1 MMNNY
6 NSVAVGTICFA
17 SAAALAVYL
26 GANVSVW
33 LCALFFVLTII
44 TFWFKSKI
52 RYASILFLVFLF
64 LFSGSSYF
72 VIYDHFSEAAT
83 KSNFEN
89 TTRSTEFV
97 ITEKRENKSFNIY
110 TCAANVKDNANNAYN
125 IKFNIYSYTKI
136 DADYHDKLSGT
147 ITFSPLKD
155 NEYFN
160 YNRSCG
166 IFLDAK
172 LKGDCII
179 KNCGETVNL
188 NKSILLLRDKTRDV
202 MLKNMRPDRAQVLS
216 ALLTGDTYNLPGD
229 LKNTFSDL
237 SVYHMLVISGFHTSI
252 IGYML
257 YGALSLIFGRKSK
270 IAAVFSCLFL
280 FMFAIF
286 AGLSPSIIRSVIM
299 SSFLIFSD
307 TVRRYHSGITSMGIA
322 AFIMTVINP
331 YNALNVGFLLS
342 FLSVFGVIVISP
354 KLYGLVSFQF
364 LRSKP
369 IKLLLSYAYESF
381 CVTFSATV
389 ITLPITITVFK
400 RISPYLLISNLV
412 MLPFVELIVV
422 VGIVTSALSL
432 MLPGAFVTS
441 LLFSSESF
449 IIKLLL
455 DIANGIKAL
464 PMSTLRFNNDYEIT
478 VFFTVCVVLISP
490 FLYLK
495 LKQRKNNII
504 L

>member
-44 TFWFKSKI
+44 TFLLKLKI
-52 RYASILFLVFLF
+52 RCASALFLVFLF

-72 VIYDHFSEAAT
+72 VIYDHFSESAI
-83 KSNFEN
+83 KNKFEN
-89 TTRSTEFV
+89 TTHNTEFI
-97 ITEKRENKSFNIY
+97 ITEKRENNSFNIY

-125 IKFNIYSYTKI
+125 VKFNIYSNTKI
-136 DADYHDKLSGT
+136 DADCYDKLSGD

-155 NEYFN
+155 NEYYN

-166 IFLDAK
+166 VFLDAS
-172 LKGDCII
+172 LKGDRII
-179 KNCGETVNL
+179 KKCGDTVNL
-188 NKSILLLRDKTRDV
+188 NKIILLLRDKTRDA
-202 MLKNMRPDRAQVLS
+202 LHKNMRPDRSQVLS
-216 ALLTGDTYNLPGD
+216 ALLTGDTYNLSGD

-252 IGYML
+252 IGFML
-257 YGALSLIFGRKSK
+257 YEALSLIFGRKSK
-270 IAAVFSCLFL
+270 IAAVLSCLFL

-286 AGLSPSIIRSVIM
+286 AGFSPSVIRSVIM
-299 SSFLIFSD
+299 SSFFVFSS
-307 TVRRYHSGITSMGIA
+307 TIRRYHSGVTSMGLA
-322 AFIMTVINP
+322 AFIMTVFNP
-331 YNALNVGFLLS
+331 YNALNIGFLLS
-342 FLSVFGVIVISP
+342 FLSVFGVIVIFP
-354 KLYGLVSFQF
+354 KLYGLISFQF
-364 LRSKP
+364 LRWKP
-369 IKLLLSYAYESF
+369 IKLFLDYVYKSI

-389 ITLPITITVFK
+389 STLPITIIVFK
-400 RISPYLLISNLV
+400 KISPYLLISNLV
-412 MLPFVELIVV
+412 MLPFVELAVV
-422 VGIVTSALSL
+422 AGVITAALSL
-432 MLPGAFVTS
+432 VFPGAFVTS
-441 LLFSSESF
+441 ALFSSESF

-464 PMSTLRFNNDYEIT
+464 PVSTFRFNNDYEIT

-490 FLYLK
+490 FVYLK
-495 LKQRKNNII
+495 FKQWKNNII
-504 L
+504 T